1 VTTTYHP
8 IRSGYGKPTVLMLWS
23 DNKIFND
30 RCRMPYLM
38 SAVKWSD
45 QKKDCDCKTN
55 IHVRNRKV
63 WARYRT
69 QTKANQDQSY
79 STARLLTT
87 SSPAIPWR
95 CSLYFPPFA
104 PTTYHWL

>member
-8 IRSGYGKPTVLMLWS
+8 IRSGYGKPAISILWS

-30 RCRMPYLM
+30 RCRMPYLT

-45 QKKDCDCKTN
+45 QKKDCDRKTN

-63 WARYRT
+63 WARYWI
-69 QTKANQDQSY
+69 QTKTKRDQSY
-79 STARLLTT
+79 STAHILPT
-87 SSPAIPWR
+87 SSQAIPWR
-95 CSLYFPPFA
+95 CSHYFPRFA
-104 PTTYHWL
+104 PTTYH